1 MDTPRTSSK
10 SPERD
15 SVFTSQCVI
24 KVSVD
29 LIVKDSSTVEVEHID
44 NPKGY
49 GDGNDPREVDPRL
62 RPVCAAVGFAI
73 LEPLTADYPLLL
85 QPILVSPPPRKLQH
99 VSNAFR

>member
-1 MDTPRTSSK
+1 M
-10 SPERD
+10 
-15 SVFTSQCVI
+15 FTSQCVI
-24 KVSVD
+24 KVSMH

-62 RPVCAAVGFAI
+62 RPVCAAVDFAT
-73 LEPLTADYPLLL
+73 LEPLTTDHPLFL
-85 QPILVSPPPRKLQH
+85 QPILVSPALRKLQH